1 MERVADRHRGL
12 AVVTADPSAP
22 PGKPEDEAYER
33 DLLARLR
40 AGDEAAFEHVVR
52 TYGPRLLGLAR
63 RLTGEDEDAR
73 DVLQD
78 AFASAF
84 KGLAGFEGGSK
95 LSTWLH
101 RIVVNRALM
110 KLRTRRRHP
119 EHPIEELL
127 PAFESNGH
135 FAAHYSAWSD
145 PHRALQQREARDL
158 VRTQIDRLPDHY
170 RSVIVLRD
178 LEELDTAETAR
189 VLGLTENAVKIR
201 LHRAR
206 QALRTLLDAHF
217 RGTQP

>member
-1 MERVADRHRGL
+1 MTPDQPGTARPPASDPEER
-12 AVVTADPSAP
+12 
-22 PGKPEDEAYER
+22 E
-33 DLLARLR
+33 LLARLR
-40 AGDEAAFEHVVR
+40 VGDAAAYEELVR
-52 TYGPRLLGLAR
+52 THGPRLLGLAR
-63 RLTGEDEDAR
+63 RLVGNDEDAR

-84 KGLAGFEGGSK
+84 KGLPGFAGDAK

-135 FAAHYSAWSD
+135 HAAHYASWSD
-145 PHRALQQREARDL
+145 PDRVLQRLETRDL
-158 VRTQIDRLPDHY
+158 VRSQVDRLPDNY
-170 RSVIVLRD
+170 RAVIVLRD

-189 VLGLTENAVKIR
+189 MLGLTENAVKIR

-217 RGTQP
+217 RGTEP

>member
-1 MERVADRHRGL
+1 MSDGQPGPGTRPTDDTDDRAL
-12 AVVTADPSAP
+12 V
-22 PGKPEDEAYER
+22 
-33 DLLARLR
+33 ARLR
-40 AGDEAAFEHVVR
+40 AGDDDAFDEVVR
-52 TYGPRLLGLAR
+52 AYGPRLLGLAR
-63 RLTGEDEDAR
+63 RLVGSDEDAR

-78 AFASAF
+78 SFASAF
-84 KGLAGFEGGSK
+84 KGLAGFAGDSK

-135 FAAHYSAWSD
+135 HAAHYSTWSD
-145 PHRALQQREARDL
+145 PDRVLQQREARDL
-158 VRTQIDRLPDHY
+158 VRAQIDQLPDNY
-170 RSVIVLRD
+170 RAVIVLRD

-189 VLGLTENAVKIR
+189 TLGLTENAVKIR

-206 QALRTLLDAHF
+206 QALRTLLEAHF
-217 RGTQP
+217 RGTER